1 MVNATENIKLNVLKA
16 VRERAEQTRPARIT
30 NGPKSLGLYLQK
42 CLQSREMSRVSFAQ
56 SLDMEIELVDGIL
69 DGILPESELHADLLI
84 ELAESIS
91 CPFETLQSV
100 LKGTFEKPSAG
111 YAPHT

>member
-1 MVNATENIKLNVLKA
+1 MVNATERTKLAVLKA

-42 CLQSREMSRVSFAQ
+42 CLQSHEMSRVNFAQ

-69 DGILPESELHADLLI
+69 DGILPESELHADLLA
-84 ELAESIS
+84 ELAEAID
-91 CPFETLQSV
+91 CPFETLQGV
-100 LKGTFEKPSAG
+100 LKGTVEKPANG
-111 YAPHT
+111 WAPLA